1 MPSATVRRR
10 SIDTMSLRSFAATS
24 MTANFGAFFTVQLV
38 PSPARAMLCEG
49 IVATQVM
56 APKVF
61 TSTCAPIL
69 RMASMPA
76 CSLAPPGSP
85 VRVKVR
91 TITE

>member
-1 MPSATVRRR
+1 
-10 SIDTMSLRSFAATS
+10 
-24 MTANFGAFFTVQLV
+24 
-38 PSPARAMLCEG
+38 MLCGG

-56 APKVF
+56 TPKVF